1 MRGVAAVTTDEKET
15 EQTILEMSQIEDVD
29 DVIRILFGVPPEGV
43 EISFSADEEESNYI
57 FFA

>member
-1 MRGVAAVTTDEKET
+1 MTTDEKET

-29 DVIRILFGVPPEGV
+29 DVIRILFGVPPEGE
-43 EISFSADEEESNYI
+43 EIIVYEAEEESNYI